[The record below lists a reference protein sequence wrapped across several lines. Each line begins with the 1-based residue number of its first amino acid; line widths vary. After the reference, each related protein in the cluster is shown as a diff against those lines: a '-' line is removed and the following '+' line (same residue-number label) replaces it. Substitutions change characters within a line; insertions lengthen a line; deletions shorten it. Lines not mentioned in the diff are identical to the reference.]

1 MSADNLD
8 ILAYVCRNVDDV
20 IIRLARDELPGSE
33 LINWTRRLYLA
44 SYQRSRLKHIC
55 CTIEPAIQW

>member
-44 SYQRSRLKHIC
+44 SYQRSR
-55 CTIEPAIQW
+55 